1 MRKIYLLPNLFT
13 TANIVF
19 GFTSITL
26 SAQGEVVRASW
37 FIIAAAVC
45 DLLDGRIA
53 RLTRTTSAFGVQY
66 DSLSDLTSFGIAPAF
81 LLHYLTYD
89 LLKGSIFL
97 IASAALFVVC
107 AALRLARFNVSVD
120 EPVKGRKGYFQG
132 LPSPVA
138 AGLVVS
144 AVLFERKLDVFGIRF
159 FPMVITVIGTTCALL
174 MVSGIPF
181 PSFKEVKW
189 RSKGGIPLLL
199 GSFLLLILALQEP
212 EEIFFPVA
220 GCYLVGSL
228 VWSGLQAIGSAR
240 AKESRQTPQL

>member
-26 SAQGEVVRASW
+26 SAHGEIVKASW

-81 LLHYLTYD
+81 LLHNLTSD
-89 LLKGSIFL
+89 LFQGTVFL
-97 IASAALFVVC
+97 IASSALFVVC

-120 EPVKGRKGYFQG
+120 QPVKGRKGYFQG

-144 AVLFERKLDVFGIRF
+144 AVLFERKLELFGSQL
-159 FPMVITVIGTTCALL
+159 FPVVITIIGVLSALL

-212 EEIFFPVA
+212 EQIFFPVA

-228 VWSGLQAIGSAR
+228 VWSGLQAIGCAGKR
-240 AKESRQTPQL
+240 EESVTPVL